1 MKYFFSIFEYVKL
14 MRFPLPLSPQPFP
27 MKKHFILLMS
37 CFLFPILM
45 YAQLNITWQNII
57 DDGASGN
64 ENSGITVYDPNG
76 YVYTIGIMLPSGMNN
91 TDLVIVKYDAIGN
104 ELWRTFLCR
113 SGREE

>member
-1 MKYFFSIFEYVKL
+1 
-14 MRFPLPLSPQPFP
+14 
-27 MKKHFILLMS
+27 MKKHFILLLS

-76 YVYTIGIMLPSGMNN
+76 YVYTIGTMRPWGMN
-91 TDLVIVKYDAIGN
+91 TSDLVIVKYDAMGMN
-104 ELWRTFLCR
+104 CGGHFMRVLPGRMRKLMMLFGSEWG
-113 SGREE
+113 SGIVWGIF